1 MSRGVFRSFVLFSS
15 VLPFLFAR
23 DAAAQR
29 SSPLKQKLDS
39 IASAFHGTLGY
50 SVHNL
55 KTGERLERLGDSVF
69 PSASTIKLAILVEAM
84 DQQQRGTLD
93 YDAELPFTE
102 QDRQY
107 GTGVIANFRSGGKI
121 PVRQLVHFMIAQSD
135 NTATIMLGQKLGSA
149 AINDWLTSHGFKK
162 TRLLVPFPYKG
173 SFDQA
178 GAAGG
183 PAWDD
188 VRKWGMGVTTPNEMR
203 TLMEMIAAGRAGS
216 PAASDEMQRIL
227 NHQYYDDG
235 IASQVPPSIAVG
247 SKHGS
252 EDRSRS
258 DVAVV
263 HSPGGDYALAI
274 YTNDAK
280 DTGVKWDNEQDSAI
294 RAISRAVFVQY
305 NPQVRWGP
313 PAGYEKLLQFQT
325 EPCYP
330 GMPCWKGPPPGPPPK

>member
-1 MSRGVFRSFVLFSS
+1 MNRALARPFALFWILSLAS
-15 VLPFLFAR
+15 M
-23 DAAAQR
+23 AAPAVSAPQ
-29 SSPLKQKLDS
+29 SSPLKRTLDG

-55 KTGERLERLGDSVF
+55 KTGERVERLGDTVF

-84 DQQQRGTLD
+84 ERQQQGALN
-93 YDAELPFTE
+93 YDTGLPFTE
-102 QDRQY
+102 EDRQY
-107 GTGVIANFRSGGKI
+107 GTGVIQNFRSGGDI
-121 PVRQLVHFMIAQSD
+121 PVRQLVHLMIAQSD
-135 NTATIMLGQKLGSA
+135 NTATIMLGQKLGSGA
-149 AINDWLTSHGFKK
+149 VNDWLARHAFQK
-162 TRLLVPFPYKG
+162 TRLLVPFPYAG

-183 PAWDD
+183 PGWDQ
-188 VRKWGMGVTTPNEMR
+188 VRQWGMGITTPNEMR
-203 TLMEMIAAGRAGS
+203 TLMEMIVTGRAGT

-235 IASQVPPSIAVG
+235 IASQIPPWIAVG

-263 HSPGGDYALAI
+263 HSPSGDYVLSI
-274 YTNDAK
+274 YTNNAK

-294 RAISRAVFVQY
+294 RSISRAVWLYF
-305 NPQVRWGP
+305 NPKVKWRP
-313 PAGYEKLLQFQT
+313 PVGYEKLLQFQT

-330 GMPCWKGPPPGPPPK
+330 GMPCWKGPPPK